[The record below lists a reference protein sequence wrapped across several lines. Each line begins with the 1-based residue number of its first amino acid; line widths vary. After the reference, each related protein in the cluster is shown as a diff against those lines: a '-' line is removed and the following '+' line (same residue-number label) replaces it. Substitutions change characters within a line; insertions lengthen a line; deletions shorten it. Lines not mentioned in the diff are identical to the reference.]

1 MAPEPLSNVL
11 EITPYVPGLSLDT
24 GYKLSSNENP
34 LGCSALARE
43 AVSKGLSSLEIYPD
57 GGANLL
63 RDAIGKRYG
72 IDPERV
78 VCGAGSDEIFQLLA
92 RAYLSP
98 GDEIIQS
105 EHGFLVYQLVAQQ
118 SGAKTIKV
126 PDIDMTA
133 HVDGI
138 LAALTE
144 RTKIVFLANPNN
156 PTGTYLPFDEV
167 RRLHAGLPP
176 NVLLVLDAAYAEY
189 VSKNDYSSGLEMA
202 GSLDNV
208 LMTRTFSKIYGL
220 AALRL
225 GWAYG
230 PAKVID
236 AINRVRGPFNVNSLA
251 QLAGIA
257 AIEDEDFTN
266 KSAEFNRRELARL
279 SEAIEATGLTVYPS
293 VANFVL
299 VEFSAQGEY
308 TAAKA
313 DAALQKAG
321 VIVRDVKAYGLPD
334 CLRISIGVKEANDQV
349 ISTLSEFMA
358 AR

>member
-1 MAPEPLSNVL
+1 MAPEPLPNVL
-11 EITPYVPGLSLDT
+11 EITPYVPGLSLET

-34 LGCSALARE
+34 LGCSPAARDAALQ
-43 AVSKGLSSLEIYPD
+43 GLTQLEVYPD

-63 RDAIGKRYG
+63 RNAIGERYG
-72 IDPERV
+72 IDPERI

-92 RAYLSP
+92 RAYLQA

-126 PDIDMTA
+126 PDVDMTA

-138 LAALTE
+138 LSAVTE
-144 RTKIVFLANPNN
+144 QTKIVFLANPNN
-156 PTGTYLPFDEV
+156 PTGTYLPFEEV
-167 RRLHAGLPP
+167 RRLHAGLPS

-202 GSLDNV
+202 GSLENV

-236 AINRVRGPFNVNSLA
+236 AINRVRGPFNVNALA

-257 AIEDEDFTN
+257 AIEDDGFTS

-279 SEAIEATGLTVYPS
+279 SEAIESTGLKVYPS

-299 VEFSAQGEY
+299 VEFPSEGDY
-308 TAAKA
+308 TAEKA
-313 DAALQKAG
+313 DAALQKDG
-321 VIVRDVKAYGLPD
+321 VIVRDVKAYGLPN

-349 ISTLSEFMA
+349 ISTISTFMA